1 MDDGTWTTSQPYFAD
16 VLDVLEVG
24 QFLANHYL
32 ANGYKLLSIAFRAE
46 AELHGGGQW
55 YVRRRPRFIVG
66 RPSGVTAVE
75 PPKREDKD
83 GASA

>member
-1 MDDGTWTTSQPYFAD
+1 MESHYLED
-16 VLDVLEVG
+16 VVDVLEVG

-32 ANGYKLLSIAFRAE
+32 ANGYKLLCVVTRAE
-46 AELHGGGQW
+46 AELHDGGQW

-66 RPSGVTAVE
+66 RPKNVRPVE
-75 PPKREDKD
+75 PPKREEAEVAK